1 MSVATFLNYC
11 LTFIISVS
19 TIGIVK
25 SLTDDDKNPE
35 NLAYLFFVTGTIT
48 LLGAIFMF
56 IFMKETRG
64 LSEEQRARI
73 YCKSLR
79 SNQVDE

>member
-19 TIGIVK
+19 TDGIVK
-25 SLTDDDKNPE
+25 SLTDGDIDNNAK
-35 NLAYLFFVTGTIT
+35 NLAYIFFVTGTIT

-64 LSEEQRARI
+64 LSEE
-73 YCKSLR
+73 
-79 SNQVDE
+79 

>member
-1 MSVATFLNYC
+1 MPEILNEKALSVATFLNYC

-19 TIGIVK
+19 TNSIVK
-25 SLTDDDKNPE
+25 SLTNENVEPE

-48 LLGAIFMF
+48 LIGAIFMF

-64 LSEEQRARI
+64 LSE
-73 YCKSLR
+73 
-79 SNQVDE
+79 D

>member
-19 TIGIVK
+19 TNGIVK
-25 SLTDDDKNPE
+25 SLTNDDKKPE

-48 LLGAIFMF
+48 
-56 IFMKETRG
+56 
-64 LSEEQRARI
+64 
-73 YCKSLR
+73 
-79 SNQVDE
+79 

>member
-11 LTFIISVS
+11 LTLFISITTNS
-19 TIGIVK
+19 IVK
-25 SLTDDDKNPE
+25 SLTNDDKNPE
-35 NLAYLFFVTGTIT
+35 NLAYLFFITGTIT

-64 LSEEQRARI
+64 LSEE
-73 YCKSLR
+73 
-79 SNQVDE
+79 